1 MNDLIQLINK
11 YRGYLRDPEGSAP
24 EIMDM
29 FFVRDQI
36 EQILEGHDSAKNLSP
51 DIHRQI
57 MELDDEFWHNI
68 HLFIEV
74 IGSQALSHARLQLNI
89 PRKRWWWFI
98 DELSPKRAA
107 IGW

>member
-11 YRGYLRDPEGSAP
+11 YRGYIRDPEGSAP

-29 FFVRDQI
+29 FFVRDKM
-36 EQILEGHDSAKNLSP
+36 EQILESHDSTKNMSP
-51 DIHRQI
+51 EIHRQI
-57 MELDDEFWHNI
+57 MELDDELWHNI

-74 IGSQALSHARLQLNI
+74 IGSPALNHARMQLNI

-98 DELSPKRAA
+98 DELAPKKVA